1 MYTTDEKRNMDRKD
15 EQRLPSYFL
24 RITKERA
31 MDSNRIKDID
41 ARHGTQNENGNG
53 ARDAAMRKTGKEV
66 QDLAGGSR
74 ENERGAH
81 KNGRTREG
89 ARNGMRGGA
98 RPGAGRPRG
107 DSRMIS
113 FRAPGALADELEK
126 VENRTEFIKKS
137 ISEALLKKERVL
149 KNAETEENLE
159 QGGISVTEIRR
170 GWKTETEGGIESG
183 KKSEWA
189 EDIGRIGDVIP
200 AGKVAHVNIP
210 FFDIRVV
217 AGFPVPLDNDEKSQ
231 DIDLIRMLC
240 PHPEASYLIRVNGDS
255 MIDAG
260 VLSGDIV
267 IVDKSNRNPSPREI
281 AMCELNGEYTLKH
294 FRMEDGQGWLVP
306 ANPDYPRIR
315 ISPEDDFSV
324 WGTVTFIIHKPR
336 D

>member
-1 MYTTDEKRNMDRKD
+1 
-15 EQRLPSYFL
+15 
-24 RITKERA
+24 

-41 ARHGTQNENGNG
+41 ARHGTQDENGNG
-53 ARDAAMRKTGKEV
+53 ARDAAMLKMGKEV

-137 ISEALLKKERVL
+137 IAEALLKNLKKERVL
-149 KNAETEENLE
+149 KIAETEENLE
-159 QGGISVTEIRR
+159 QGGISVTDIRR
-170 GWKTETEGGIESG
+170 GWKTETGGEIESG
-183 KKSEWA
+183 KKSERA

-260 VLSGDIV
+260 VLNGDIV

-294 FRMEDGQGWLVP
+294 FRIEDGQGWLVP

>member
-1 MYTTDEKRNMDRKD
+1 MQHY
-15 EQRLPSYFL
+15 
-24 RITKERA
+24 KERA

-41 ARHGTQNENGNG
+41 ARHGMQDENGNG
-53 ARDAAMRKTGKEV
+53 ARDTAMRKTGKEV
-66 QDLAGGSR
+66 QGLAGDRRETSR
-74 ENERGAH
+74 ENERGAREG
-81 KNGRTREG
+81 GRTRRWVTNG
-89 ARNGMRGGA
+89 ARGGA

-137 ISEALLKKERVL
+137 IAEALLKKERVL
-149 KNAETEENLE
+149 KIAETEENLE
-159 QGGISVTEIRR
+159 QGGISVTDIRR
-170 GWKTETEGGIESG
+170 GWKTETGGGIESG
-183 KKSEWA
+183 KKSERA

-294 FRMEDGQGWLVP
+294 FRVEDGQGWLVP

>member
-1 MYTTDEKRNMDRKD
+1 
-15 EQRLPSYFL
+15 
-24 RITKERA
+24 

-41 ARHGTQNENGNG
+41 ARHGTQDENGNG
-53 ARDAAMRKTGKEV
+53 ARDAAIRKMGKEV

-89 ARNGMRGGA
+89 AQNGMRGGA

-137 ISEALLKKERVL
+137 IAEALLKKERVL
-149 KNAETEENLE
+149 KIAETEENLE
-159 QGGISVTEIRR
+159 QGGISVTDIRR
-170 GWKTETEGGIESG
+170 DWKTETGGEIESG
-183 KKSEWA
+183 KKSERA

>member
-1 MYTTDEKRNMDRKD
+1 
-15 EQRLPSYFL
+15 
-24 RITKERA
+24 

-41 ARHGTQNENGNG
+41 ARHGTQDENGNG
-53 ARDAAMRKTGKEV
+53 ARDATMRKMGKEV

-137 ISEALLKKERVL
+137 IAEALLKKKKERVL
-149 KNAETEENLE
+149 KIAETEENLE
-159 QGGISVTEIRR
+159 QGGISVTDIRR
-170 GWKTETEGGIESG
+170 GWKTETGGEIESG
-183 KKSEWA
+183 KKSERA

-200 AGKVAHVNIP
+200 AGNVEHVNIP

-217 AGFPVPLDNDEKSQ
+217 AGFPVPLDDDEKSQ

-260 VLSGDIV
+260 VHSGDIV

-294 FRMEDGQGWLVP
+294 FRIEDGQGWLVP

>member
-1 MYTTDEKRNMDRKD
+1 MDRKD
-15 EQRLPSYFL
+15 EQRLTSYFF

-41 ARHGTQNENGNG
+41 ARHGTQDENGNG
-53 ARDAAMRKTGKEV
+53 ARDAAMRKMGKEV

-137 ISEALLKKERVL
+137 IAEALLKKERVL
-149 KNAETEENLE
+149 KIAEAEENLE
-159 QGGISVTEIRR
+159 QGGISVTDIRR
-170 GWKTETEGGIESG
+170 GWKTETGGGIESG
-183 KKSEWA
+183 KKSERA

-294 FRMEDGQGWLVP
+294 FRVEDGQGWLVP

>member
-1 MYTTDEKRNMDRKD
+1 
-15 EQRLPSYFL
+15 
-24 RITKERA
+24 

-41 ARHGTQNENGNG
+41 ARHGTQDENGNG
-53 ARDAAMRKTGKEV
+53 VRDAAMRKMGKEV

-113 FRAPGALADELEK
+113 FRAPRALADELEK

-137 ISEALLKKERVL
+137 IAEALLRERVL
-149 KNAETEENLE
+149 NIAETEENLE
-159 QGGISVTEIRR
+159 QGGISVTDIRR
-170 GWKTETEGGIESG
+170 GWKTETGGEIESG

-231 DIDLIRMLC
+231 DIDLVRMLC

-294 FRMEDGQGWLVP
+294 FRIEDGQGWLVP

-315 ISPEDDFSV
+315 LSPEDDFSV

>member
-1 MYTTDEKRNMDRKD
+1 MWH
-15 EQRLPSYFL
+15 F
-24 RITKERA
+24 KERA

-41 ARHGTQNENGNG
+41 ARHGTQDENGNG

-89 ARNGMRGGA
+89 ARNGMRGGV

-137 ISEALLKKERVL
+137 IAEALLKKERVL
-149 KNAETEENLE
+149 KIAETEENLE
-159 QGGISVTEIRR
+159 QGGISVTDIRG
-170 GWKTETEGGIESG
+170 GWKTETGGGIESG
-183 KKSEWA
+183 KKSERA

-260 VLSGDIV
+260 VFSGDIV